1 MTESWADGRTLG
13 SRTSLRDILV
23 DAERRLQRA
32 GVASP
37 GVDAAELASSVLGV
51 PRTRLF
57 LSDAPTE
64 EQRVRFEQLLARRLS
79 RIPLQHLTGHAAFR
93 RIDLEVGEGVFIPRP
108 ETELVAEA
116 AIRHLLECPSG
127 SRLAVDL
134 CSGSGAI
141 ALSLATECPQSR
153 VHAVEMDDAAVAW
166 TRRNADALSDEV
178 SSTGSVVTIHHA
190 DAGRVADDGG
200 PLAGLRGRVDVVV
213 SNPPYIPEA
222 MIPRDPEVR
231 DHEPA
236 RALYGGRDGLDVVR
250 DVVRT
255 AAMLLAPGGLL
266 VIEHA
271 DVQGV
276 EAGPLGVPS
285 VVESF
290 AADAQLSTI
299 TGVPVGDRVFSSVVD
314 RLDLTGRP
322 RFTLARRTLVP

>member
-37 GVDAAELASSVLGV
+37 GVDAAELASYVLGI

-64 EQRVRFEQLLARRLS
+64 EQRVRYEQLLARRLS
-79 RIPLQHLTGHAAFR
+79 RVPLQHLTGLAAFR
-93 RIDLEVGEGVFIPRP
+93 RIDLHVGEGVFIPRP

-116 AIRHLLECPSG
+116 AIRHLLECPAG
-127 SRLAVDL
+127 ARLAIDL
-134 CSGSGAI
+134 CAGSGAI
-141 ALSLATECPQSR
+141 ALSLATECPQSQ
-153 VHAVEMDDAAVAW
+153 VHAVEMDDVAVEW
-166 TRRNADALSDEV
+166 TRRNVDALAGQVASV
-178 SSTGSVVTIHHA
+178 GSVITVHHA
-190 DAGRVADDGG
+190 DAGTVAADGG
-200 PLAGLRGRVDVVV
+200 PLAELRGRVDVVV
-213 SNPPYIPEA
+213 SNPPYIPQA
-222 MIPRDPEVR
+222 MVPRDPEVR

-236 RALYGGRDGLDVVR
+236 RALFGGQDGLDIVR
-250 DVVRT
+250 DVVGT
-255 AAMLLAPGGLL
+255 SALLLAPGGLL

-271 DVQGV
+271 DVQGAD
-276 EAGPLGVPS
+276 AGALGVPA
-285 VVESF
+285 VVSEF
-290 AADAQLSTI
+290 VADLQLSSI
-299 TGVPVGDRVFSSVVD
+299 TGVPVGGRVFTSVVD

>member
-37 GVDAAELASSVLGV
+37 GVDAAELASSVLGI

-64 EQRVRFEQLLARRLS
+64 EQRGRYEQLLARRLS
-79 RIPLQHLTGHAAFR
+79 RVPLQHLTGNAAFR
-93 RIDLEVGEGVFIPRP
+93 RIELQVGEGVFIPRP

-116 AIRHLLECPSG
+116 AIRHLLDCPSG
-127 SRLAVDL
+127 ARLAVDL

-141 ALSLATECPQSR
+141 ALSMAIECPQSQ
-153 VHAVEMDDAAVAW
+153 VHAVEMDDRAVEW
-166 TRRNADALSDEV
+166 TRRNVDALSDEV
-178 SSTGSVVTIHHA
+178 ASRGSVITLHHA
-190 DAGRVADDGG
+190 DAGTVAADDG
-200 PLAGLRGRVDVVV
+200 PLVALRGRVDVVV

-236 RALYGGRDGLDVVR
+236 LALYGGRDGLDVVR

-255 AAMLLAPGGLL
+255 AAALLAPGGLL

-271 DVQGV
+271 DVQGDD
-276 EAGPLGVPS
+276 AGPLGVPS
-285 VVESF
+285 VVSEF
-290 AADAQLSTI
+290 VADAPLSTI
-299 TGVPVGDRVFSSVVD
+299 TGLAVGDPVFASVVD

-322 RFTLARRTLVP
+322 RFTLARRRLVP